1 VPPRRARSTGSV
13 YFDKANQTWW
23 ARVSLGKRDG
33 RPYGK
38 KARAPSRDAAL
49 AELEQLNRLY
59 VAGGT
64 PARQTL
70 DEYLTEWHAGHK
82 GTVRASTAV
91 SYAGHINLHISP
103 LLGGIMVAKL
113 RPADVRRL
121 IAELHRKKLS
131 PATIGRIVTTL
142 RMALAQGVRERSLAD
157 NAAAGVALPRVEHEP
172 VRALTEATATAI
184 IDATANTFIGDLVV
198 LLLGSGLRVGEA
210 LGLDWRDVG
219 EGFVVVRRS
228 KTKVR
233 AVPISADAV
242 EALERH
248 RKASRRYGPDV
259 PVFLMQRRARK
270 PENGD
275 RLPVATVTHAFP
287 RILEVAGLPRMRVHD
302 LRHGVATL
310 MVARGVHMRLIAQ
323 QLGHADPAIT
333 ARTYAHVLPEQA
345 MDSVQVLNRRKA

>member
-1 VPPRRARSTGSV
+1 VPPRRARSSGSV

-38 KARAPSRDAAL
+38 KARAPTRDAAL

-131 PATIGRIVTTL
+131 PATIGRVITTL
-142 RMALAQGVRERSLAD
+142 RAALGQGVKERSLAD
-157 NAAAGVALPRVEHEP
+157 NAAVGVDLPRVEREP
-172 VRALTEATATAI
+172 VRALTEPMAVAI
-184 IDATANTFIGDLVV
+184 LDAVKGTFLEPITE
-198 LLLGSGLRVGEA
+198 LLLGSGMRVGEA

-219 EGFVVVRRS
+219 EGFVLVRRS

-233 AVPISADAV
+233 AVPISADAAT
-242 EALERH
+242 ALERH
-248 RKASRRYGPDV
+248 RKATKRYGPDV

-270 PENGD
+270 PERGD

-287 RILEVAGLPRMRVHD
+287 RVLEAAGLPRMTPHG
-302 LRHGVATL
+302 LRHGAASL
-310 MVARGVHMRLIAQ
+310 MVARGVHMRVIAA
-323 QLGHADPAIT
+323 QLGHSDPSIT
-333 ARTYAHVLPEQA
+333 ARIYAHITPEA
-345 MDSVQVLNRRKA
+345 SMEAVQVLNRRKA